1 MQVSSFG
8 FGISS
13 PFTEAAFLKEERQRL
28 IRAVVLGPV
37 PKVRPAGQG
46 GWGSTDDGDRTHQT
60 GTLRWCSLWM
70 TGGAEDG
77 KPYDFRLKG
86 DEMEM
91 RLI

>member
-37 PKVRPAGQG
+37 PKVRPAGQVVG
-46 GWGSTDDGDRTHQT
+46 VPRMTAT
-60 GTLRWCSLWM
+60 GPTRPVLSV
-70 TGGAEDG
+70 GAAYG
-77 KPYDFRLKG
+77 
-86 DEMEM
+86 
-91 RLI
+91 